1 MFLSRASVRRPIAM
15 SCFLIML
22 VLFGINSWDQ
32 LGLDA
37 FPNVEIPYV
46 TVTTVYPGASPAEIE
61 VDVAKRLEDAV
72 GTIDG
77 LKTMNT
83 TCMENVCQITLEFQ
97 LGQSVDVAAQDV
109 RERIDKIRK
118 ELPADIEQPE
128 ISKFDPNATPVITLM
143 LTGDL
148 PVDKLYDYADETLA
162 NRLSVISGVAE
173 IQLSGGE
180 PLELRVTLDKE
191 KLTAAGIT
199 VSQVLSKLGEA
210 NIKVPVGRI
219 RQGVQE
225 INVTYDSEFKD
236 FNDLGALEIGT
247 REKRRIYLRDVAEIT
262 MESEE
267 KRSLAFFDGGPGV
280 VLKVVKKG
288 EANAVRV
295 IDGVRA
301 AVDEINR
308 DKLLP

>member
-15 SCFLIML
+15 SCFIIML

-109 RERIDKIRK
+109 REQIDKIRK

-128 ISKFDPNATPVITLM
+128 ISKCDPNEAPVITLM
-143 LTGDL
+143 LTGDR
-148 PVDKLYDYADETLA
+148 PVDKLYDYADGTLA
-162 NRLSVISGVAE
+162 NRLSVTSGVA
-173 IQLSGGE
+173 
-180 PLELRVTLDKE
+180 
-191 KLTAAGIT
+191 
-199 VSQVLSKLGEA
+199 
-210 NIKVPVGRI
+210 
-219 RQGVQE
+219 
-225 INVTYDSEFKD
+225 
-236 FNDLGALEIGT
+236 
-247 REKRRIYLRDVAEIT
+247 
-262 MESEE
+262 
-267 KRSLAFFDGGPGV
+267 
-280 VLKVVKKG
+280 
-288 EANAVRV
+288 
-295 IDGVRA
+295 
-301 AVDEINR
+301 
-308 DKLLP
+308 

>member
-148 PVDKLYDYADETLA
+148 PVDKLYDYAAETLA

-219 RQGVQE
+219 R
-225 INVTYDSEFKD
+225 
-236 FNDLGALEIGT
+236 
-247 REKRRIYLRDVAEIT
+247 
-262 MESEE
+262 
-267 KRSLAFFDGGPGV
+267 
-280 VLKVVKKG
+280 
-288 EANAVRV
+288 
-295 IDGVRA
+295 
-301 AVDEINR
+301 
-308 DKLLP
+308 